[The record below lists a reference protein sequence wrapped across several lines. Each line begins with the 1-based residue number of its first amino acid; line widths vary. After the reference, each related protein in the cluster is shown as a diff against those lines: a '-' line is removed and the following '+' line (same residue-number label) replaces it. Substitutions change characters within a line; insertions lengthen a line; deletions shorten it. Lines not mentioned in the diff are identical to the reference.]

1 MPFRRR
7 NYTCTSGVCH
17 RVVKK
22 VERMRFAVRERHLNV
37 QTVPVA
43 VGFSTEEERKYNAN
57 NYAVRVCHL
66 GVGTVPAPV
75 AFATE

>member
-1 MPFRRR
+1 
-7 NYTCTSGVCH
+7 
-17 RVVKK
+17 
-22 VERMRFAVRERHLNV
+22 MRFAVRERHLNV